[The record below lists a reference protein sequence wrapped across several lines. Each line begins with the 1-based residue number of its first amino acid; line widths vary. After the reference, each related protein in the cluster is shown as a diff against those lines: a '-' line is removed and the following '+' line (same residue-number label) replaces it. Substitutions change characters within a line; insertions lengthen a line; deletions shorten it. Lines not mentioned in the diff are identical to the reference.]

1 MTITSTARMPGFE
14 LLFNHATQ
22 GILLVDGAGLIQ
34 AANPCFLEWSGH
46 TAEEVQGKPM
56 DTLLAG
62 DIRSWL
68 RCKNGQALPVKVS
81 STSYLQGDQH
91 HQIYFVTDI
100 STQQQTADALKR
112 AQDAQQLEAHI
123 MAGKESAYR
132 RVSNF
137 LNSIWTNL
145 DAILIVTEPMGH
157 IRFFN
162 PAAVKML
169 GYPAREVTDTGS
181 LTQFHD
187 FQELEYR
194 ATKLSEEL
202 GQQVEPGFDSL
213 TVKARLN
220 LPNENEWTYIRKDGT
235 RFPVALTVS
244 AIRDE
249 NQQITGYIAIGLD
262 ISARRKSE
270 AELRQALDKEKEL
283 NVLKSRFVSIASHEF
298 RTPLSTVLSST
309 YLLEKYTTT
318 EDQPKRLAHIR
329 KIASAVHLL
338 TDILN
343 DFLSLGKIEE
353 GKIQVRPALTDTRK
367 HIEKIL
373 AEAEGLKRGKQQ
385 VVYSHEGPAESTF
398 DGNLL
403 RHVLTNLVSNAL
415 KFSHEEGIVYV
426 RTLSTPYRLT
436 LSVKDCGIGIKSED
450 QQHLF
455 ERFFRGSN
463 VENIQGTGLG
473 LHIVAKYTEL
483 MKGQVTCHSEPDKG
497 TEFIVH
503 IPTPKT

>member
-1 MTITSTARMPGFE
+1 MTTTSTAHVPGFE

-22 GILLVDGAGLIQ
+22 GILLVDGAGLIR
-34 AANPCFLEWSGH
+34 AANPCILEWSGH
-46 TAEEVQGKPM
+46 TPEEVEGQPLSS
-56 DTLLAG
+56 LLAG

-68 RCKNGQALPVKVS
+68 RCKNGQAIPVNMTC
-81 STSYLQGDQH
+81 TSYLQADQH
-91 HQIYFVTDI
+91 YQVCFINDL
-100 STQQQTADALKR
+100 SAQQQTADALKR
-112 AQDAQQLEAHI
+112 TQDAQQLEAHI
-123 MAGKESAYR
+123 MAGKETAYR

-162 PAAVKML
+162 PAAVRML
-169 GYPAREVTDTGS
+169 GYPSREITDTGS
-181 LTQFHD
+181 LIQFHD
-187 FQELEYR
+187 FQELERR
-194 ATKLSEEL
+194 AAKLSEEL
-202 GQQVEPGFDSL
+202 QQTVEPGFDTL
-213 TVKARLN
+213 TIKARLN
-220 LPNENEWTYIRKDGT
+220 LPNEYEWAYIRKDGS

-249 NQQITGYIAIGLD
+249 SQHITGYIAIGLD

-309 YLLEKYTTT
+309 YLLEKYTNT

-329 KIASAVHLL
+329 KISSAVHLL

-353 GKIQVRPALTDTRK
+353 GKIVVRPALTDIRN
-367 HIEKIL
+367 HVEKIL
-373 AEAEGLKRGKQQ
+373 AEAEGLKRGRQQ
-385 VVYSHEGPAESTF
+385 VVYQHEGETESTL

-415 KFSHEEGIVYV
+415 KFSPEEGTVHV
-426 RTLSTPYRLT
+426 HTHATPYRLL
-436 LSVKDCGIGIKSED
+436 LSVKDAGIGIKPED